1 MILFAASLQSFHL
14 ENPLSEQLLHNF
26 QLIAFLI
33 ITLIFISSNVL
44 IIVFY
49 NRMKARFSRGSLDEV
64 PFAIQSA
71 YNKLST
77 FLNHLQEAV
86 LIVDFNLRIQESNK
100 LAEKLLRFKCEKQTL
115 FEIHTPQN
123 GPIIDRCQLLIEK
136 VIKNGCVFKDGLKT
150 GKTHALYLDLI
161 ALPILGE
168 DKVALIIQDKSS
180 DYKILD
186 MGKDFIANASH
197 ELRTPITIIE
207 GFAETLRDLP
217 TVSESMLQDITE
229 KIIRSCH
236 RMNGL
241 VKHLLVLADL
251 DNTNNIALVPCDLV
265 SLIEGCSHLLL
276 SVHPNACI
284 EVLQNENEIYIE
296 ANVDLLERAIM
307 NLFENAVKYSVSMP
321 HITVTIKADGART
334 LLQIEDRGPGI
345 PEEALPQIF
354 NRFYR
359 VNKDRS
365 RERGGT
371 GLGLSIVQSILEKH
385 RAEIRVFSE
394 IGIGTRFEIVFDSL
408 TPASI
413 HS

>member
-1 MILFAASLQSFHL
+1 MILFGVSLQSFHL
-14 ENPLSEQLLHNF
+14 ENPLSEHLLHNF
-26 QLIAFLI
+26 QLIVFLI
-33 ITLIFISSNVL
+33 ITLVFISSNILV
-44 IIVFY
+44 IVFY
-49 NRMKARFSRGSLDEV
+49 NKMRARFSSLSSEEV
-64 PFAIQSA
+64 PINTQANH
-71 YNKLST
+71 NKLT
-77 FLNHLQEAV
+77 LFLNYLQEAV
-86 LIVDFNLRIQESNK
+86 LIVDSNLCIKESNR
-100 LAEKLLRFKCEKQTL
+100 LAERLFRFKFEKQHL
-115 FEIHTPQN
+115 FDIKTAQN
-123 GPIIDRCQLLIEK
+123 ALIIDRCQLLIDK
-136 VIKNGCVFKDGLKT
+136 VIKNGCVFKDGLKI
-150 GKTHALYLDLI
+150 GKAHAIYLDLI

-251 DNTNNIALVPCDLV
+251 DNTSNIILAPCDLV

-321 HITVTIKADGART
+321 HITVTIKADGAKV

-345 PEEALPQIF
+345 AEEALPQIF

-385 RAEIRVFSE
+385 RADIRVFSE
-394 IGIGTRFEIVFDSL
+394 VGVGTRFELVFDSL
-408 TPASI
+408 TPASL